1 MFLHTKVGMLLL
13 AAAAVFVLA
22 AGRAGAV
29 ELVIGEETVAPGI
42 VFIFEGAVKDDITP
56 ASRHLPMDKTH
67 VHLEA
72 RVNWAEQSIPRGTP
86 AGGFVPYL
94 TITAQVTNR
103 KTGAVL
109 MTDLLPHINLID
121 NFHYA
126 RNIALPGA
134 IDDRYEVVF
143 HAAPAV
149 GELSYHLDWREQH
162 GGDLFGEASFRYP
175 DVDFEAIAKATRN

>member
-1 MFLHTKVGMLLL
+1 MFLEAKNRIALL
-13 AAAAVFVLA
+13 AAAAVFMLA
-22 AGRAGAV
+22 TDRAGAV

-56 ASRHLPMDKTH
+56 AARHLPMDKTH

-72 RVNWAEQSIPRGTP
+72 RVNWAEKSIPRGTP

-143 HAAPAV
+143 HAAPAA

-162 GGDLFGEASFRYP
+162 GGELFEEASFRYP

>member
-1 MFLHTKVGMLLL
+1 MKKCPAVLCLTLLL
-13 AAAAVFVLA
+13 AGHVH
-22 AGRAGAV
+22 AV
-29 ELVIGEETVAPGI
+29 ELIIGEETVAPGI

-56 ASRHLPMDKTH
+56 AAHHLPADKTH

-72 RVNWAEQSIPRGTP
+72 RVNWAEKSIPQGTP

-94 TITAQVTNR
+94 TITARVVNQ

-109 MTDLLPHINLID
+109 MTDLLPHINLVD

-134 IDDRYEVVF
+134 VNDRYEVTF
-143 HAAPAV
+143 HASPPTGA
-149 GELSYHLDWREQH
+149 GLSYHLDWRKEY
-162 GGDLFGEASFRYP
+162 GGGLLEAASFHYKN
-175 DVDFEAIAKATRN
+175 VDFEAVAKATRG